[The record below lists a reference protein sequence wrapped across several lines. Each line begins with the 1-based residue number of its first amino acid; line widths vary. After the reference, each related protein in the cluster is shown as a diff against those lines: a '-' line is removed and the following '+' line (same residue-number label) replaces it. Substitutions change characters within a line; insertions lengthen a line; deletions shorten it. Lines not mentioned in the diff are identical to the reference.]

1 MQESGPSVPPT
12 SFLPLWARISF
23 ACFMFGVAS
32 LSMWTEFLRFN
43 WVGFL
48 CSGLFVLLFVP
59 MQKGESRKAYF
70 SNPRAIVSY
79 TLVIGI
85 LAAAFH
91 TLYLFA
97 TRRF

>member
-48 CSGLFVLLFVP
+48 CSGLFVLLFVLSAP
-59 MQKGESRKAYF
+59 TALTSPQT
-70 SNPRAIVSY
+70 PLI
-79 TLVIGI
+79 IGVKSWI
-85 LAAAFH
+85 KSPKF
-91 TLYLFA
+91 FGI
-97 TRRF
+97 